1 MRNYNFFMSQ
11 NFRLDKGG
19 YINRNKKIS
28 FKFNGKKYFGY
39 EGDTL
44 ASALLANGIHLV
56 GRSFKYHRP
65 RGFVGAGVDEPNA
78 HVQLYNG
85 AKTEPNAIA
94 TSVELVE
101 GLVATSQNCWPSV
114 SFDFGAI
121 NNLLNKFFPAGFY
134 YKTFMWPKNFWYKI
148 YEPIIRKA
156 AGLGIAPLKPDPD
169 RYEHK
174 FEHCDVLVAGSG
186 PSGLAS
192 ALAAAKNGASV
203 ILAEDK
209 PRFGGSLLT
218 DEVTIG
224 NKKGKDWAEET
235 ISKLKTMPNVIV
247 KNRSQVFGY
256 YDHNMMVMIE
266 RTKDHIENPTE
277 FTPRQRLWYIRAK
290 EVIVST
296 GSIERP
302 IVFGNNDR
310 PGIMLASAA
319 KEYMKVYGVLVG
331 KKPIIFTNNDSA
343 YETAIEFKKNKIDP
357 LIVDV
362 RTNSESSVIKEA
374 KDLNINIKFSHGII
388 NSKGYLRVNSATIGK
403 LSSDKSGYENLENV
417 PCDCI
422 CVSGN
427 WTPTVHLSSQSG
439 NKLKFDNKIDAFVP
453 DKSHQKESTVGSASG
468 TFTLKK
474 SLEDG
479 FNKGYELSNK
489 ITGRNAKSTT
499 PTSNERNYNQHDKF
513 WCMPLPKNKNYKR
526 CVDFQNDVYV
536 SDIELALREGFRS
549 IEHVKRYT
557 TLGMATDQGRTSNLN
572 GLQLVSNIEKKIVPE
587 VGHTTFRP
595 PYTPVT
601 IGAIVGREVG
611 KHYRPTRKSP
621 MHEWHE
627 KNNAVF
633 VDAGLWVRPR
643 YYKQDNETLIEAAKR
658 EAINVR
664 KNVGIC
670 DVTSLGK
677 IDIKGPDCAEF
688 LNRVYTNAWM
698 KLPVGKARYGVMLRE
713 DGIVFDDGT
722 TTRISENHFHMTTTT
737 AQAVNVLAHLEYYL
751 QVVWPELSVNVLSTT
766 EQWAGAA
773 LAGPNSRN
781 LLSKLF
787 PEIDVSDTAIP
798 FMGYKE
804 ADLFGVPARIFR
816 ISFSGEL
823 AYEINVESG
832 YGIFMWEKIMEL
844 GKEMNI
850 EPYGTEAL
858 STLRIEMGHVAG
870 SEIDG
875 RVIPSD
881 LSLEGMLS
889 KKKDFIGKRSLQ
901 REAFLNPNR
910 EKIVG
915 VVPLDKKSM
924 IPEGSHLVSNSNASL
939 PNPKLGHISA
949 SCWSVEYNNPFSL
962 AILKDGK
969 KKIGEKLYAVSPLK
983 NKNIEV
989 EIVSSHYVDPK
1000 GERVRS

>member
-1 MRNYNFFMSQ
+1 MSQ
-11 NFRLDKGG
+11 KYRLDNIG
-19 YINRNKKIS
+19 YINRDKKIS
-28 FKFNGKKYFGY
+28 FTFNGKKYFGY

-65 RGFVGAGVDEPNA
+65 RGFFGAGVDEPNA
-78 HVQLYNG
+78 KVQLYKG
-85 AKTEPNAIA
+85 AKTEPNANA
-94 TSVELVE
+94 TEVELVE
-101 GLVATSQNCWPSV
+101 GLIVKSQNCWPSV

-121 NNLLNKFFPAGFY
+121 NNLFQKFFPAGFY
-134 YKTFMWPKNFWYKI
+134 YKTFMWPKSFWYKV

-156 AGLGIAPLKPDPD
+156 AGLGVAPLKPDPD

-174 FEHCDVLVAGSG
+174 YEYCDVLIAGSG

-192 ALAAAKNGASV
+192 ALAAAKNGARV

-209 PRFGGSLLT
+209 SRFGGSLLV

-224 NKKGKDWAEET
+224 NKKGKEWADEA
-235 ISKLKTMPNVIV
+235 ISQLKSMPNVIV

-256 YDHNMMVMIE
+256 YDHNMMVMFE
-266 RTKDHIENPTE
+266 KTRDHIENPNK
-277 FTPRQRLWYIRAK
+277 FTPRQKLWYIRAK
-290 EVIVST
+290 EIVIST
-296 GSIERP
+296 GSLERP
-302 IVFGNNDR
+302 LIFGNNDR
-310 PGIMLASAA
+310 PGILLSSAA
-319 KEYMKVYGVLVG
+319 KEYLKVYGVLVG
-331 KKPIIFTNNDSA
+331 RKPIIFTNNDSA
-343 YETAIEFKKNKIDP
+343 YDTAIEFKKNGINP
-357 LIVDV
+357 LVVDT
-362 RTNSESSVIKEA
+362 RTNSDSSVISEA
-374 KDLNINIKFSHGII
+374 KNLNIDIKFFHGIA
-388 NSKGYLRVNSATIGK
+388 NTKGHLKVNSATIGK
-403 LSSDKSGYENLENV
+403 FNSDKSSYENLEEV
-417 PCDCI
+417 SCDCI

-439 NKLKFDNKIDAFVP
+439 NKLKFNETIDAFIP
-453 DKSHQKESTVGSASG
+453 SQSRQKESTIGSANGS
-468 TFTLKK
+468 FTLKQA
-474 SLEDG
+474 LEDG
-479 FNKGYELSNK
+479 FNKGFELSNK
-489 ITGRNAKSTT
+489 ITNKNSKSTA
-499 PTSNERNYNQHDKF
+499 PTSNERSYGEHDKF
-513 WCMPLPKNKNYKR
+513 WCMPLPKNKHYKR
-526 CVDFQNDVYV
+526 FVDFQNDVAV
-536 SDIELALREGFRS
+536 SDIELAVREGFRS

-557 TLGMATDQGRTSNLN
+557 TLGMATDQGKTSNLN
-572 GLQLVSNIEKKIVPE
+572 GLQLVSNIEGKIVPE

-595 PYTPVT
+595 PYTAVT
-601 IGAIVGREVG
+601 IGTIVGREVG

-633 VDAGLWVRPR
+633 VDAGLWLRPR
-643 YYKQDNETLIEAAKR
+643 YYKQGNESLEEAAKR
-658 EAINVR
+658 EANNVR
-664 KNVGIC
+664 KNVGVC

-677 IDIKGPDCAEF
+677 IDIKGPDTAEF
-688 LNRVYTNAWM
+688 LNRIYTNAWM

-751 QVVWPELSVNVLSTT
+751 QVVWPELNVNVLSTT

-773 LAGPNSRN
+773 LAGPNSRE

-787 PEIDVSDTAIP
+787 PETNILNEALP

-804 ADLFGVPARIFR
+804 SDLFDVPARIFR

-823 AYEINVESG
+823 AYEINVESS
-832 YGIFMWEKIMEL
+832 YGTFMWEKIIEF
-844 GKEMNI
+844 GQEMNI

-870 SEIDG
+870 SELDG
-875 RVIPSD
+875 RTIPYD
-881 LSLEGMLS
+881 VSLEGMLS
-889 KKKDFIGKRSLQ
+889 KKKDFIGKRSLT
-901 REAFLNPNR
+901 REAFLNPKR
-910 EKIVG
+910 EKVVG
-915 VVPLDKKSM
+915 VIPLDKKTT
-924 IPEGSHLVSNSNASL
+924 IPEGSHLVKDGNASS
-939 PNPKLGHISA
+939 PNPKLGHVSA

-962 AILKDGK
+962 AIIQDGK
-969 KKIGEKLYAVSPLK
+969 NRIGEKLYAVSPLN
-983 NKNIEV
+983 NKNIAV

>member
-1 MRNYNFFMSQ
+1 MSQ
-11 NFRLDKGG
+11 NFRLDKAG
-19 YINRNKKIS
+19 YINRDKKIS

-65 RGFVGAGVDEPNA
+65 RGFIGTGVDEPNA
-78 HVQLYNG
+78 HVQLYTG

-94 TSVELVE
+94 TTVELVE

-156 AGLGIAPLKPDPD
+156 AGLGVAPLKPDPD
-169 RYEHK
+169 RYDHK
-174 FEHCDVLVAGSG
+174 FEYCDVLIAGSG

-192 ALAAAKNGASV
+192 ALAAAKNGARV

-209 PRFGGSLLT
+209 ARFGGSLLT

-224 NKKGKDWAEET
+224 NKKGKDWADET
-235 ISKLKTMPNVIV
+235 ISQLKSMPNVIV

-266 RTKDHIENPTE
+266 RTKDHIENPSK
-277 FTPRQRLWYIRAK
+277 FIPRQRLWYIRAK

-302 IVFGNNDR
+302 LVFGNNDR
-310 PGIMLASAA
+310 PGIMLAAAA

-343 YETAIEFKKNKIDP
+343 YDTAIEFKKNGIDP
-357 LIVDV
+357 LVVDV
-362 RTNSESSVIKEA
+362 RENSESSVVQEA
-374 KDLNINIKFSHGII
+374 KNLNINIKFSHGVV
-388 NSKGYLRVNSATIGK
+388 NSKGYLKVNSAIVGK
-403 LSSDKSGYENLENV
+403 LNSAKLGYENLENV
-417 PCDCI
+417 SCDCI

-439 NKLKFDNKIDAFVP
+439 NKLKFDEKINAFIP
-453 DKSHQKESTVGSASG
+453 NQSRQNENTIGSANGS
-468 TFTLKK
+468 FTLKK
-474 SLEDG
+474 SLDDG

-489 ITGRNAKSTT
+489 ITGKNSKSVT
-499 PTSNERNYNQHDKF
+499 PTSNERSYAQHDKF
-513 WCMPLPKNKNYKR
+513 WCMPLPKNKHYKR

-536 SDIELALREGFRS
+536 SDIELAVREGFRS

-557 TLGMATDQGRTSNLN
+557 TLGMATDQGKTSNLN
-572 GLQLVSNIEKKIVPE
+572 GLQLVSNIENKIVPE

-633 VDAGLWVRPR
+633 VDAGLWLRPR
-643 YYKQDNETLIEAAKR
+643 YYKQDNETLMEASKR
-658 EAINVR
+658 EAANVR
-664 KNVGIC
+664 NNVGIC

-677 IDIKGPDCAEF
+677 IDIKGTDSAEF

-698 KLPVGKARYGVMLRE
+698 KLPIGKARYGVMLRE

-751 QVVWPELSVNVLSTT
+751 QVVWPDLDVNVLSTT

-787 PEIDVSDTAIP
+787 PDIDVSNEGIP

-832 YGIFMWEKIMEL
+832 YGIFMWEKIVEL

-875 RVIPSD
+875 RVISSD

-889 KKKDFIGKRSLQ
+889 KKKDFIGKRSLN
-901 REAFLNPNR
+901 REAFLDPDR

-915 VVPLDKKSM
+915 VVPLDKKTM
-924 IPEGSHLVSNSNASL
+924 IPEGSHLVKDSNASL
-939 PNPKLGHISA
+939 PNQKLGHISA

-969 KKIGEKLYAVSPLK
+969 KRIGEKLFALSPLK

>member
-1 MRNYNFFMSQ
+1 MTQNY
-11 NFRLDKGG
+11 RLDKGG
-19 YINRNKKIS
+19 YINRNIKIS
-28 FKFNGKKYFGY
+28 FQFNGKKYFGY
-39 EGDTL
+39 KGDTL
-44 ASALLANGIHLV
+44 ASALLANGVHLV

-65 RGFVGAGVDEPNA
+65 RGFIGAGVDEPNA
-78 HVQLYNG
+78 KVQLYSG
-85 AKTEPNAIA
+85 AKTDPNATA
-94 TSVELVE
+94 TEIELVE
-101 GLVATSQNCWPSV
+101 GLVAKSQNCFPSV

-121 NNLLNKFFPAGFY
+121 NNLLSKIFPAGFY
-134 YKTFMWPKNFWYKI
+134 YKTFMWPKNFWNKI
-148 YEPIIRKA
+148 YEPIIRRA
-156 AGLGIAPLKPDPD
+156 AGLGVAPLKPDPD
-169 RYEHK
+169 RYDHK
-174 FEHCDVLVAGSG
+174 FEYCDILVVGSG

-192 ALAAAKNGASV
+192 ALSAAKNGARV

-224 NKKGKDWAEET
+224 NKKGKDWADET
-235 ISKLKTMPNVIV
+235 IEQLKSMPNVIV

-256 YDHNMMVMIE
+256 YDHNMMVMFE
-266 RTKDHIENPTE
+266 RTKDHIESPNKYI
-277 FTPRQRLWYIRAK
+277 PRQRLWYIRAK
-290 EVIVST
+290 EVIAST

-302 IVFGNNDR
+302 LVFGNNDR

-319 KEYMKVYGVLVG
+319 NEYLKVYGVLVG

-343 YETAIEFKKNKIDP
+343 YDTAINFKKNGINPVVID
-357 LIVDV
+357 IRD
-362 RTNSESSVIKEA
+362 NSEGAAIKEA
-374 KDLNINIKFSHGII
+374 KNLKIDIRFSHAVA
-388 NSKGYLRVNSATIGK
+388 NAKGYLRVNSATIGK
-403 LSSDKSGYENLENV
+403 LNNKKTNYENLENIS
-417 PCDCI
+417 CDCI

-427 WTPTVHLSSQSG
+427 WTPTVHLASQSG
-439 NKLKFDNKIDAFVP
+439 NKLKFNEKIGAFIP
-453 DKSHQKESTVGSASG
+453 NQSKQNESTVGAAKGS
-468 TFTLKK
+468 FTLKE
-474 SLEDG
+474 SLEEG
-479 FNKGYELSNK
+479 FNKGFELSNK
-489 ITGRNAKSTT
+489 ITKKNINTSI
-499 PTSNERNYNQHDKF
+499 PTSNERSNDKHNKF
-513 WCMPLPKNKNYKR
+513 WCMPLPKNKSYKR

-536 SDIELALREGFRS
+536 SDIELAVREGFRS

-557 TLGMATDQGRTSNLN
+557 TLGMATDQGKTSNLN
-572 GLQLVSNIEKKIVPE
+572 GLQLVSKIENKIVPE

-601 IGAIVGREVG
+601 IGVIVGREVG

-621 MHEWHE
+621 MHLWHK

-633 VDAGLWVRPR
+633 VDAGLWLRPR
-643 YYKQDNETLIEAAKR
+643 YYKQGNETLQEAAKR
-658 EAINVR
+658 EAANVR
-664 KNVGIC
+664 NNVGIC

-677 IDIKGPDCAEF
+677 IDIKGSDSPEF
-688 LNRVYTNAWM
+688 LNRIYTNAWM

-751 QVVWPELSVNVLSTT
+751 QAVWPELDVNVLSTT

-773 LAGPNSRN
+773 LAGPNSRS
-781 LLSKLF
+781 LLEKLF
-787 PEIDVSDTAIP
+787 PDTDVSNETLP
-798 FMGYKE
+798 FMGFVE
-804 ADLFGVPARIFR
+804 GNLFGVPARIFR

-832 YGIFMWEKIMEL
+832 YGVFMWEKIMEL
-844 GKEMNI
+844 GKEMDI

-875 RVIPSD
+875 RTIPSD
-881 LSLEGMLS
+881 LSLDGMLS
-889 KKKDFIGKRSLQ
+889 KKKDFIGKRSLN
-901 REAFLNPNR
+901 RLAFIETNR

-915 VVPLDKKSM
+915 VVPLDKKTM
-924 IPEGSHLVSNSNASL
+924 IPEGSHLVKDNNAAL

-969 KKIGEKLYAVSPLK
+969 RRIGEKLYALSPLK
-983 NKNIEV
+983 NKNIPV
-989 EIVSSHYVDPK
+989 EIVSSHYVDSK

>member
-1 MRNYNFFMSQ
+1 MSQ
-11 NFRLDKGG
+11 SFRLDKKIG
-19 YINRNKKIS
+19 YINRDKKIS
-28 FKFNGKKYFGY
+28 FRFNGKKYFGY

-44 ASALLANGIHLV
+44 ASALLANGVHLV

-65 RGFVGAGVDEPNA
+65 RGFLGVGVEEPNA
-78 HVQLYNG
+78 QVQLYKD

-94 TSVELVE
+94 TTVELVE
-101 GLVATSQNCWPSV
+101 GLVAKSQNCWPSV
-114 SFDFGAI
+114 SLDFGEI
-121 NNLLNKFFPAGFY
+121 NNLLSKFFPAGFY
-134 YKTFMWPKNFWYKI
+134 YKTFMWPKSFWHKI
-148 YEPIIRKA
+148 YEPVIRKA

-174 FEHCDVLVAGSG
+174 FEHCDILIVGSG

-192 ALAAAKNGASV
+192 ALAAAKNGAKV

-209 PRFGGSLLT
+209 PRFGGSLLS

-224 NKKGKDWAEET
+224 NKKGKEWVDET
-235 ISKLKTMPNVIV
+235 ILQLQSMSNVIV

-256 YDHNMMVMIE
+256 YDHNMLVMLE
-266 RTKDHIENPTE
+266 RTKDHIEKPSK
-277 FTPRQRLWYIRAK
+277 FTPRQKLWYIRAK
-290 EVIVST
+290 EVIIST

-302 IVFGNNDR
+302 LVFGNNDR
-310 PGIMLASAA
+310 PGIMLSSAA

-331 KKPIIFTNNDSA
+331 KKPIIFTNNDSG
-343 YETAIEFKKNKIDP
+343 YDTAIEFKKNGIDP
-357 LIVDV
+357 LIVDI
-362 RTNSESSVIKEA
+362 RKSSDSSVVNEA
-374 KDLNINIKFSHGII
+374 KNLDINIKFSHGVV
-388 NSKGYLRVNSATIGK
+388 NAKGHLKVKSATIGK
-403 LSSDKSGYENLENV
+403 LNEDRTSYENLEDIS
-417 PCDCI
+417 CDCI

-439 NKLKFDNKIDAFVP
+439 NKLKFDEKINAFTP
-453 DKSHQKESTVGSASG
+453 NQPRQNESTIGYANGSFSLNENLEQG
-468 TFTLKK
+468 FEKGFDLSKKISKNSLK
-474 SLEDG
+474 
-479 FNKGYELSNK
+479 
-489 ITGRNAKSTT
+489 ITT
-499 PTSNERNYNQHDKF
+499 PTSNERSYGKQDKF
-513 WCMPLPKNKNYKR
+513 WCMPLPNKKNYKR

-536 SDIELALREGFRS
+536 SDIELAIREGFRS

-572 GLQLVSNIEKKIVPE
+572 GLQLVSNIEKKIIPE

-601 IGAIVGREVG
+601 IGAVVGREVG

-621 MHEWHE
+621 IHSWHE
-627 KNNAVF
+627 NNNAIF
-633 VDAGLWVRPR
+633 VDAGLWLRPR
-643 YYKQDNETLIEAAKR
+643 YYKQGNESLAEAAKR
-658 EAINVR
+658 EATNVR
-664 KNVGIC
+664 NNVGIC

-677 IDIKGPDCAEF
+677 IDIKGPDSAEF
-688 LNRVYTNAWM
+688 LNRVYTNAWS
-698 KLPVGKARYGVMLRE
+698 KLAIGKARYGVMLRE

-737 AQAVNVLAHLEYYL
+737 AQAANVLTHLEYYL

-766 EQWAGAA
+766 EQWAGIA

-781 LLSKLF
+781 LLGKLF
-787 PEIDVSDTAIP
+787 PKIDVSNESIP
-798 FMGYKE
+798 FMGFKE
-804 ADLFGVPARIFR
+804 SELFGIPARIFR

-832 YGIFMWEKIMEL
+832 YGVFIWEKMMEV

-870 SEIDG
+870 SKIDG
-875 RVIPSD
+875 RAISSD

-889 KKKDFIGKRSLQ
+889 KKKDFIGKRSLN
-901 REAFLNPNR
+901 REAFINPSR

-915 VVPLDKKSM
+915 VIPLDKKTM
-924 IPEGSHLVSNSNASL
+924 IPEGSHLVSDSKATL

-969 KKIGEKLYAVSPLK
+969 NKIGEKLYALSPLK
-983 NKNIEV
+983 NKNIPV

>member
-1 MRNYNFFMSQ
+1 MTQKY
-11 NFRLDKGG
+11 RLDKEG
-19 YINRNKKIS
+19 YINRKKSIS

-65 RGFVGAGVDEPNA
+65 RGFIGSKEDEPNA
-78 HVQLYNG
+78 KVQLYDG
-85 AKTEPNAIA
+85 AKTEPNAVA
-94 TSVELVE
+94 TEVELVE
-101 GLVATSQNCWPSV
+101 GLAAKSQNCWPSV

-121 NNLLNKFFPAGFY
+121 NNFLSKFFPAGFY
-134 YKTFMWPKNFWYKI
+134 YKTFMWPKSFWYKV

-156 AGLGIAPLKPDPD
+156 AGLGVAPLKPDPD

-174 FEHCDVLVAGSG
+174 FEHCDVLIVGSG

-192 ALAAAKNGASV
+192 ALAAAKNGARV

-209 PRFGGSLLT
+209 SKFGGSLLA
-218 DEVTIG
+218 DQVTIG
-224 NKKGKDWAEET
+224 NKTGKEWADET
-235 ISKLKTMPNVIV
+235 IQQLKSMPNVVV

-256 YDHNMMVMIE
+256 YDHNMMVMFE
-266 RTKDHIENPTE
+266 RTKDHIESPNKY
-277 FTPRQRLWYIRAK
+277 TPRQKLWYIRAK
-290 EVIVST
+290 EVVVST

-302 IVFGNNDR
+302 LIFGNNDR
-310 PGIMLASAA
+310 PGILLASAA
-319 KEYMKVYGVLVG
+319 KEYIKKYGVLVG
-331 KKPIIFTNNDSA
+331 KKPIVFTNNDSA
-343 YETAIEFKKNKIDP
+343 YDTAIEFKKNGVNP
-357 LIVDV
+357 LIIDV
-362 RTNSESSVIKEA
+362 RKDSESTVVKEA
-374 KDLNINIKFSHGII
+374 KDLGIAIKFSHAVA
-388 NSKGYLRVNSATIGK
+388 NTKGYLRVNSAIVGK
-403 LSSDKSGYENLENV
+403 LNNDKSGYESLENI
-417 PCDCI
+417 PCDCV

-439 NKLKFDNKIDAFVP
+439 NKLKFDEIISAFIP
-453 DKSHQKESTVGSASG
+453 NQSRQNETTVGSAKGS
-468 TFTLKK
+468 FTLKK
-474 SLEDG
+474 SLEEG
-479 FNKGYELSNK
+479 FNKGFEASNK
-489 ITGRNAKSTT
+489 LTKKNIKIDP
-499 PTSNERNYNQHDKF
+499 PTSNEKSYGNYEKF
-513 WCMPLPKNKNYKR
+513 WCMPLPENKYYKR

-536 SDIELALREGFRS
+536 SDIELAIREGFRS

-557 TLGMATDQGRTSNLN
+557 TLGMATDQGKTSNLN
-572 GLQLVSNIEKKIVPE
+572 GLQLVSNIENKIVPE

-595 PYTPVT
+595 PYTSVT
-601 IGAIVGREVG
+601 IGTIVGREVG
-611 KHYRPTRKSP
+611 KYYRPTRKSP
-621 MHEWHE
+621 MHSWHE

-633 VDAGLWVRPR
+633 VDAGLWLRPR
-643 YYKQDNETLIEAAKR
+643 YYKQGNETLQEAAKR
-658 EAINVR
+658 EAANVR

-677 IDIKGPDCAEF
+677 IDIKGPDSAEF

-751 QVVWPELSVNVLSTT
+751 QVVWPELDVNVLSTT

-773 LAGPNSRN
+773 VAGPKSRE
-781 LLSKLF
+781 LLKKLF
-787 PEIDVSDTAIP
+787 PKMDVSNEGLP
-798 FMGYKE
+798 FMGFKE
-804 ADLFGVPARIFR
+804 ESLSGVPARVFR

-823 AYEINVESG
+823 AYEINVESDH
-832 YGIFMWEKIMEL
+832 GIFMWEKIMKL
-844 GKEMNI
+844 GKSMGI
-850 EPYGTEAL
+850 QPYGTEAL

-875 RVIPSD
+875 RTIPSD

-889 KKKDFIGKRSLQ
+889 KKKDFVGKRSLN
-901 REAFLNPNR
+901 REGFLNPNR

-915 VVPLDKKSM
+915 VIPVDKKTM
-924 IPEGSHLVSNSNASL
+924 IPEGSHLVKDKNAAL

-962 AILKDGK
+962 AILKEGK
-969 KKIGEKLYAVSPLK
+969 KRIGEKLYALSPLK
-983 NKNIEV
+983 NKSIPV

-1000 GERVRS
+1000 GEKVRS

>member
-1 MRNYNFFMSQ
+1 MSQ
-11 NFRLDKGG
+11 KFRLDKIGF
-19 YINRNKKIS
+19 INRDKKIS

-44 ASALLANGIHLV
+44 ASALLANGVHLV

-65 RGFVGAGVDEPNA
+65 RGFIGAGVDEPNA
-78 HVQLYNG
+78 HVQLYSG

-94 TSVELVE
+94 TTLELIE
-101 GLVATSQNCWPSV
+101 GLVAKSQNCWPSV
-114 SFDFGAI
+114 SFDFGAL
-121 NNLLNKFFPAGFY
+121 NNLLSKFFPAGFY
-134 YKTFMWPKNFWYKI
+134 YKTFMWPKNFWHKI

-156 AGLGIAPLKPDPD
+156 AGLGVAPLQPDTD

-174 FEHCDVLVAGSG
+174 FEYCDILVAGSG

-192 ALAAAKNGASV
+192 ALAAAKNGARV
-203 ILAEDK
+203 LLAEDK

-218 DEVTIG
+218 DDVTIG
-224 NKKGKDWAEET
+224 NKKGKDWADET
-235 ISKLKTMPNVIV
+235 INQLKSMPNVIV

-256 YDHNMMVMIE
+256 YDHNMIVMFE

-277 FTPRQRLWYIRAK
+277 FIPRQRLWYIRAK

-302 IVFGNNDR
+302 LVFGNNDR

-331 KKPIIFTNNDSA
+331 KKPIIFTNNDNG
-343 YETAIEFKKNKIDP
+343 YETAIEFKKNGIDSVV
-357 LIVDV
+357 VDI
-362 RTNSESSVIKEA
+362 RKNSGSSIIQEA
-374 KDLNINIKFSHGII
+374 KNLNINIKFSHGVV
-388 NSKGYLRVNSATIGK
+388 NAKGYKRVSSATIGK
-403 LSSDKSGYENLENV
+403 LNSDKSGYENLENV
-417 PCDCI
+417 SCDCI
-422 CVSGN
+422 CLAGN

-439 NKLKFDNKIDAFVP
+439 NKLKFDEKINAFIP
-453 DKSHQKESTVGSASG
+453 NQSRQNESAVGSAKGS
-468 TFTLKK
+468 FTLKQT
-474 SLEDG
+474 LDDG
-479 FNKGYELSNK
+479 FNKGYELSKK
-489 ITGRNAKSTT
+489 INGQNLKSST
-499 PTSNERNYNQHDKF
+499 PTSSERSYGPNDKF
-513 WCMPLPKNKNYKR
+513 WCMPLPQNKNYKR

-536 SDIELALREGFRS
+536 SDIELAVREGFRS

-611 KHYRPTRKSP
+611 KYYRPTRKSP
-621 MHEWHE
+621 MHAWHE
-627 KNNAVF
+627 KNKAVF
-633 VDAGLWVRPR
+633 VDAGLWLRPR
-643 YYKQDNETLIEAAKR
+643 YYKQGNETLHEASKR
-658 EAINVR
+658 EATNVR
-664 KNVGIC
+664 NNVGIC

-677 IDIKGPDCAEF
+677 IDIKGPDTAEF

-737 AQAVNVLAHLEYYL
+737 AQAVNILAHLEYYL
-751 QVVWPELSVNVLSTT
+751 QVVWPELDVNVLSTT

-773 LAGPNSRN
+773 LAGPNSRD
-781 LLSKLF
+781 LLSKIF
-787 PEIDVSDTAIP
+787 PETDVSNEGFP
-798 FMGYKE
+798 FMGFKE
-804 ADLFGVPARIFR
+804 GDLFGVPARIFR

-832 YGIFMWEKIMEL
+832 YGVFMWEKIMEL

-875 RVIPSD
+875 RTIPSD
-881 LSLEGMLS
+881 LSLDGMLS
-889 KKKDFIGKRSLQ
+889 KKKDFIGKRSLNRQ
-901 REAFLNPNR
+901 AFIETNR
-910 EKIVG
+910 EKVVG
-915 VVPLDKKSM
+915 VVPIDKKTM
-924 IPEGSHLVSNSNASL
+924 IPEGSHLVEDNNAPL

-969 KKIGEKLYAVSPLK
+969 KRVGEKLYALSPLK
-983 NKNIEV
+983 NKSIQV
-989 EIVSSHYVDPK
+989 KIVSSHYVDSK

>member
-1 MRNYNFFMSQ
+1 MSQ
-11 NFRLDKGG
+11 NFRLDKLG

-28 FKFNGKKYFGY
+28 FTFNGKKYFGY
-39 EGDTL
+39 KGDTL
-44 ASALLANGIHLV
+44 ASALLANGIHLI

-65 RGFVGAGVDEPNA
+65 RGFTGSGVDEPNA

-94 TSVELVE
+94 TTVELVE

-114 SFDFGAI
+114 FFDLGAI

-174 FEHCDVLVAGSG
+174 FDYCDVLVAGSG

-192 ALAAAKNGASV
+192 ALAAAKNGAKV

-224 NKKGKDWAEET
+224 NKKGKDWADET
-235 ISKLKTMPNVIV
+235 ISQLKSMPNVIV
-247 KNRSQVFGY
+247 KNRSQIFGY
-256 YDHNMMVMIE
+256 YDHNMMVMLE
-266 RTKDHIENPTE
+266 RTKDHIENPTR

-290 EVIVST
+290 EVVVST

-302 IVFGNNDR
+302 LVFGNNDR
-310 PGIMLASAA
+310 PGIMLSSAA
-319 KEYMKVYGVLVG
+319 KEYMRVYGVLVG

-343 YETAIEFKKNKIDP
+343 YDTAIEFKKNGVDP
-357 LIVDV
+357 LVVDI
-362 RTNSESSVIKEA
+362 RANSESSVVQEA
-374 KDLNINIKFSHGII
+374 KNLNINIKFSHGIV
-388 NSKGYLRVNSATIGK
+388 NSEGYLRVKSATIGK
-403 LSSDKSGYENLENV
+403 LNSDKSGYENLENV
-417 PCDCI
+417 SCDCI

-439 NKLKFDNKIDAFVP
+439 NKLKFDEKINAFIP
-453 DKSHQKESTVGSASG
+453 SQSHQNETSIGSANGS
-468 TFTLKK
+468 FTLKQ
-474 SLEDG
+474 SLDDG

-489 ITGRNAKSTT
+489 ITGKNLKSTI
-499 PTSNERNYNQHDKF
+499 PTSNEKNYGQHDKF
-513 WCMPLPKNKNYKR
+513 WCMPLPKNKHYKR
-526 CVDFQNDVYV
+526 FVDFQNDVAV
-536 SDIELALREGFRS
+536 SDIELAVREGFRS

-557 TLGMATDQGRTSNLN
+557 TLGMATDQGKTSNLN
-572 GLQLVSNIEKKIVPE
+572 GLQLVSNIEDKIVPE

-611 KHYRPTRKSP
+611 NHYRPTRKSP
-621 MHEWHE
+621 IHEWHE
-627 KNNAVF
+627 RNNAVF

-643 YYKQDNETLIEAAKR
+643 YYKQNNETLLEAAIR
-658 EAINVR
+658 EATNVR
-664 KNVGIC
+664 NNVGVC

-688 LNRVYTNAWM
+688 LNRIYTNAWM

-751 QVVWPELSVNVLSTT
+751 QVVWPELVVNVLSTT

-781 LLSKLF
+781 LLGKLF
-787 PEIDVSDTAIP
+787 PEIDVSNEAIP

-804 ADLFGVPARIFR
+804 ADLHGVPARIFR

-832 YGIFMWEKIMEL
+832 YGIFMWEKIIEL

-875 RVIPSD
+875 RVISSD
-881 LSLEGMLS
+881 LSLEGMLN
-889 KKKDFIGKRSLQ
+889 KKKDFIGKRSLN
-901 REAFLNPNR
+901 REAFLDPNR

-924 IPEGSHLVSNSNASL
+924 IPEGSHLVSDSSASL

-969 KKIGEKLYAVSPLK
+969 KKIGKKLYAVSPLK
-983 NKNIEV
+983 NKNIAV

>member
-1 MRNYNFFMSQ
+1 MSQ

-19 YINRNKKIS
+19 YINRNKEIS

-44 ASALLANGIHLV
+44 ASALIANGIHLI

-65 RGFVGAGVDEPNA
+65 RGFLGAGVEEPNA
-78 HVQLYNG
+78 QVQLYNG
-85 AKTEPNAIA
+85 DKTEPNVVA
-94 TSVELVE
+94 TTLELVE
-101 GLVATSQNCWPSV
+101 GLVAKSQNCFPSV

-121 NNLLNKFFPAGFY
+121 NNFLHKFFPAGFY
-134 YKTFMWPKNFWYKI
+134 YKTFMWPKSFWYKI

-156 AGLGIAPLKPDPD
+156 AGLGVAPLKPDPD

-174 FEHCDVLVAGSG
+174 FEYCDILIVGSG

-192 ALAAAKNGASV
+192 ALAAAKNGAQV

-224 NKKGKDWAEET
+224 NKKGKDWADESIEE
-235 ISKLKTMPNVIV
+235 LKSMPNVIV

-256 YDHNMMVMIE
+256 YDHNMMVMAE
-266 RTKDHIENPTE
+266 RARDHIENPE
-277 FTPRQRLWYIRAK
+277 KFIPRQRLWYIRAK
-290 EVIVST
+290 EVIIST

-302 IVFGNNDR
+302 LVFGNNDR
-310 PGIMLASAA
+310 PGVMLASAA
-319 KEYMKVYGVLVG
+319 KEYMKVYGVIVG
-331 KKPIIFTNNDSA
+331 KKPIIFTNNDSG
-343 YETAIEFKKNKIDP
+343 YETALEFKKNGIDP
-357 LIVDV
+357 LILDI
-362 RTNSESSVIKEA
+362 RLNPESTIVQEA
-374 KDLNINIKFSHGII
+374 KNLNIDIKFSYGVV
-388 NSKGYLRVNSATIGK
+388 NAKGYKKVNSALIGK
-403 LSSDKSGYENLENV
+403 LNIEKSGYENLESV
-417 PCDCI
+417 SCDCI

-439 NKLKFDNKIDAFVP
+439 NKLKFDEKVNSFIPNQTK
-453 DKSHQKESTVGSASG
+453 QKESTIGSANG
-468 TFTLKK
+468 LFTLNNCLKEGFKK
-474 SLEDG
+474 GSD
-479 FNKGYELSNK
+479 LSKK
-489 ITGRNAKSTT
+489 ITSKDSKIST
-499 PTSNERNYNQHDKF
+499 PSSNERSYGQQDKF
-513 WCMPLPKNKNYKR
+513 WCMPLPKNKSYKR

-536 SDIELALREGFRS
+536 SDIELAVREGFRS

-572 GLQLVSNIEKKIVPE
+572 GLQLVSNIEKKIIPE

-621 MHEWHE
+621 IHAWHE

-633 VDAGLWVRPR
+633 VDAGLWLRPR
-643 YYKQDNETLIEAAKR
+643 YYKQGDEGLAEAAKR
-658 EAINVR
+658 EAKNVR
-664 KNVGIC
+664 GNVGIC

-677 IDIKGPDCAEF
+677 IDIKGKDSAEF
-688 LNRVYTNAWM
+688 LNRIYTNAWM

-737 AQAVNVLAHLEYYL
+737 AQAVNVLSHLEYYL
-751 QVVWPELSVNVLSTT
+751 QVVWPELNVNVLSTT
-766 EQWAGAA
+766 EQWAGVA

-781 LLSKLF
+781 LLEKLF
-787 PEIDVSDTAIP
+787 PDTDVSNESIP
-798 FMGYKE
+798 FMGFKE
-804 ADLFGVPARIFR
+804 GDLFGVPARIFR

-832 YGIFMWEKIMEL
+832 YGMFMWEKIIEE

-875 RVIPSD
+875 RTIPSD
-881 LSLEGMLS
+881 LSLDGMLS
-889 KKKDFIGKRSLQ
+889 KKKDFIGKRSLN
-901 REAFLNPNR
+901 RKAFIDPNR

-915 VVPLDKKSM
+915 VIPLDKKTM
-924 IPEGSHLVSNSNASL
+924 IPEGSHLVIDSEASL

-962 AILKDGK
+962 AILKNGK
-969 KKIGEKLYAVSPLK
+969 KRIGEKLYALSPLK
-983 NKNIEV
+983 NKIIPV
-989 EIVSSHYVDPK
+989 EIVSSHYVDSK

>member
-1 MRNYNFFMSQ
+1 
-11 NFRLDKGG
+11 LDKGG
-19 YINRNKKIS
+19 YINRDKKIS

-65 RGFVGAGVDEPNA
+65 RGFIGAGVDEPNA
-78 HVQLYNG
+78 HVQLYSG

-94 TSVELVE
+94 TTVELVD

-156 AGLGIAPLKPDPD
+156 AGLGVAPLKPDPD
-169 RYEHK
+169 RYEHR
-174 FEHCDVLVAGSG
+174 FEYCDLLIAGSG

-192 ALAAAKNGASV
+192 ALAAAKNGARV

-224 NKKGKDWAEET
+224 NKKGKDWADET
-235 ISKLKTMPNVIV
+235 VSQLKSMPNVIV

-256 YDHNMMVMIE
+256 YDHNMMVMFE
-266 RTKDHIENPTE
+266 RTRDHIENPTE

-302 IVFGNNDR
+302 LVFGNNDR

-343 YETAIEFKKNKIDP
+343 YDTAIEFKKNGVDP
-357 LIVDV
+357 LVVDV
-362 RTNSESSVIKEA
+362 RSNPKSSVIQEA
-374 KDLNINIKFSHGII
+374 KNLNINIKFSHGIV
-388 NSKGYLRVNSATIGK
+388 NSEGYLRVNSATIGK
-403 LSSDKSGYENLENV
+403 LNENKSGYENLENV
-417 PCDCI
+417 SCDCI

-439 NKLKFDNKIDAFVP
+439 NKLKFDEKINAFIP
-453 DKSHQKESTVGSASG
+453 SQSRQNETSIGSANGS
-468 TFTLKK
+468 FTLKQ
-474 SLEDG
+474 SLGDG

-489 ITGRNAKSTT
+489 ITRKNSKSTA
-499 PTSNERNYNQHDKF
+499 PTSNKKNYGQHDKF
-513 WCMPLPKNKNYKR
+513 WCMPLPKKKHYKR
-526 CVDFQNDVYV
+526 FVDFQNDVAV
-536 SDIELALREGFRS
+536 SDIELAVREGFRS

-557 TLGMATDQGRTSNLN
+557 TLGMATDQGKTSNLN
-572 GLQLVSNIEKKIVPE
+572 GLQLVSNIEDKIVPE

-633 VDAGLWVRPR
+633 VDAGLWLRPR
-643 YYKQDNETLIEAAKR
+643 YYKQDNETLLEAAKR
-658 EAINVR
+658 EATNVR
-664 KNVGIC
+664 NNVGIC

-677 IDIKGPDCAEF
+677 IDIKGPDCPEF
-688 LNRVYTNAWM
+688 LNRIYTNAWM

-751 QVVWPELSVNVLSTT
+751 QVVWPELAVNVLSTT

-781 LLSKLF
+781 LLNKLF
-787 PEIDVSDTAIP
+787 PEIDVSNEAIP

-832 YGIFMWEKIMEL
+832 YGIFMWEKIVEL

-875 RVIPSD
+875 RVISSD

-889 KKKDFIGKRSLQ
+889 KKKDFIGKRSLN
-901 REAFLNPNR
+901 REAFLDPNR

-924 IPEGSHLVSNSNASL
+924 IPEGSHLVRDSNASL
-939 PNPKLGHISA
+939 PNPKLGYISA

-969 KKIGEKLYAVSPLK
+969 KKIGEKLFALSPLK

-989 EIVSSHYVDPK
+989 EIVSSHYVDSK

>member
-1 MRNYNFFMSQ
+1 MSQ
-11 NFRLDKGG
+11 TYRLNNVG
-19 YINRNKKIS
+19 YINRDKKIS
-28 FKFNGKKYFGY
+28 FKFNGKQYFGY
-39 EGDTL
+39 KGDTL
-44 ASALLANGIHLV
+44 ASALLANGVHLV

-78 HVQLYNG
+78 KVQLYYKG
-85 AKTEPNAIA
+85 ADTEPNANA
-94 TSVELVE
+94 TEVELIE
-101 GLVATSQNCWPSV
+101 GLIARSQNCWPSV

-134 YKTFMWPKNFWYKI
+134 YKTFMWPKSFWYKI

-169 RYEHK
+169 KYEHK
-174 FEHCDVLVAGSG
+174 YEYCDVLVAGSG
-186 PSGLAS
+186 PSGLSS
-192 ALAAAKNGASV
+192 ALSAAKNGARV

-209 PRFGGSLLT
+209 VRFGGSLLT

-224 NKKGKDWAEET
+224 NKKGKEWADEI
-235 ISKLKTMPNVIV
+235 ISQLNSMPNVIV

-256 YDHNMMVMIE
+256 YDHNMMVMCE
-266 RTKDHIENPTE
+266 RTKDHIENPSE
-277 FTPRQRLWYIRAK
+277 FTPRQKLWYIRAK
-290 EVIVST
+290 EVIIST

-302 IVFGNNDR
+302 LTFGNNDR
-310 PGIMLASAA
+310 PGIILASAA
-319 KEYMKVYGVLVG
+319 REYMKVYGVLVG

-343 YETAIEFKKNKIDP
+343 YDTAIDFKKNGIDP
-357 LIVDV
+357 IIIDT
-362 RTNSESSVIKEA
+362 REDSQSSVANEA
-374 KDLNINIKFSHGII
+374 KSLNISIKFSHGVV
-388 NSKGYLRVNSATIGK
+388 NTKGYLRLNSATIGK
-403 LSSDKSGYENLENV
+403 FNSDKSGYEKLENIS
-417 PCDCI
+417 CDCI

-427 WTPTVHLSSQSG
+427 WTPTVHLASQSG
-439 NKLKFDNKIDAFVP
+439 NKLKFNETLDAFIP
-453 DKSHQKESTVGSASG
+453 NQPKQNENTIGSAKGS
-468 TFTLKK
+468 FTLKE

-479 FNKGYELSNK
+479 FKKGFELSNK
-489 ITGRNAKSTT
+489 ITGKNEKSIT
-499 PTSNERNYNQHDKF
+499 PTSNEKNYGQHDKF
-513 WCMPLPKNKNYKR
+513 WCMPLPKNKHYKR
-526 CVDFQNDVYV
+526 FVDFQNDVAV
-536 SDIELALREGFRS
+536 SDIELAVREGFKS

-557 TLGMATDQGRTSNLN
+557 TLGMATDQGKTSNLN
-572 GLQLVSNIEKKIVPE
+572 GLQLVSDIEKKIIPE

-595 PYTPVT
+595 PYTPIT

-621 MHEWHE
+621 IHEWHE

-633 VDAGLWVRPR
+633 VDAGLWLRPR
-643 YYKQDNETLIEAAKR
+643 YYKKGNENLLEASTR
-658 EAINVR
+658 EARNVR
-664 KNVGIC
+664 KNVGVC

-677 IDIKGPDCAEF
+677 IDIKGADSAEF

-698 KLPVGKARYGVMLRE
+698 KLPIGKGRYGVMLRE

-737 AQAVNVLAHLEYYL
+737 AQAANVLSHLEYYL
-751 QVVWPELSVNVLSTT
+751 QVVWPELDVNVVSTT

-773 LAGPNSRN
+773 LAGPNSRK
-781 LLSKLF
+781 LLGKLF
-787 PEIDVSDTAIP
+787 KNIDVSNEGIQ

-804 ADLFGVPARIFR
+804 SDLFGVPARIFR

-823 AYEINVESG
+823 AYEINVESD
-832 YGIFMWEKIMEL
+832 YGIFMWKKIIEL

-875 RVIPSD
+875 RVISSD

-889 KKKDFIGKRSLQ
+889 KKKDFIGKRSLF
-901 REAFLNPNR
+901 REAFVNPNR

-915 VVPLDKKSM
+915 VIPIDKKTM
-924 IPEGSHLVSNSNASL
+924 IPEGSHLVNDGNATL
-939 PNPKLGHISA
+939 PNPKLGHVSA

-962 AILKDGK
+962 AILQDGK
-969 KKIGEKLYAVSPLK
+969 NKIGKKLYAVSPLK
-983 NKNIEV
+983 NKNIPV
-989 EIVSSHYVDPK
+989 EIISSHYVDPK